1 MIVMAALQMVRRN
14 FFIPWKRLRLYLPA
28 IALMVL
34 VGMIPSTTGAEFA
47 GLSNL
52 NTALNGAKDSLRGI
66 VKVLAILGI
75 MIGAV
80 GMFLGNAGDGVKK
93 LLVISI
99 ALAVAAYATE
109 WAGNFMP

>member
-1 MIVMAALQMVRRN
+1 MIVMAALQVVRRN
-14 FFIPWKRLRLYLPA
+14 FFIPWKRLRVYVPVM
-28 IALMVL
+28 ALMVL
-34 VGMIPSTTGAEFA
+34 MGMVPDTAGAAFA

-52 NTALNGAKDSLRGI
+52 ESALNAAKDSIRSI

-75 MIGAV
+75 MIGAI